1 MTRSKYK
8 VPKPMTTKP
17 RKKKIAAALR
27 EQVWLKSMGPVFGGH
42 CTVKWCSNDITV
54 FNFQCGHLLA
64 ESKGGPTVLENL
76 RPICSRCNQS
86 MGTMHMDQWEQFGG
100 AKRAG
105 WWRRLFSCFSNQR
118 LGSSGAANDGTPAK

>member
-1 MTRSKYK
+1 
-8 VPKPMTTKP
+8 MTTKP

-27 EQVWLKSMGPVFGGH
+27 EQVWLASMGEQFKAK
-42 CTVKWCSNDITV
+42 CTVTWCSNQVTV

-86 MGTMHMDQWEQFGG
+86 MGTMHMDQWLQLGGGG
-100 AKRAG
+100 AKKSG
-105 WWRRLFSCFSNQR
+105 WWRSLFQCF
-118 LGSSGAANDGTPAK
+118 GSSGAANECTPAK

>member
-1 MTRSKYK
+1 MVRSKYK
-8 VPKPMTTKP
+8 VPKVMTAKP

-27 EQVWLKSMGPVFGGH
+27 EQVWLKAMGPIFGGR

-86 MGTMHMDQWEQFGG
+86 MGTMHMDQWEQLGG
-100 AKRAG
+100 AKRPG
-105 WWRRLFSCFSNQR
+105 WWSRLFQCFKFR
-118 LGSSGAANDGTPAK
+118 GSSGVANDGTPAK